1 MSKGRLLDGV
11 SPIEE
16 ISPTDSLDTLFLKS
30 GSSTAHSPQSLRA
43 KPWPARPQQLCKGI
57 RGWRWW
63 DSALDVVVVM
73 LPMPFFVLA
82 AAVIFVN
89 GKIVDQEQFTIL
101 DHSIKGVSKTS
112 RLSKADP
119 N

>member
-1 MSKGRLLDGV
+1 
-11 SPIEE
+11 
-16 ISPTDSLDTLFLKS
+16 
-30 GSSTAHSPQSLRA
+30 
-43 KPWPARPQQLCKGI
+43 
-57 RGWRWW
+57 
-63 DSALDVVVVM
+63 
-73 LPMPFFVLA
+73 MPFFVLA